1 MAIDAALLNEKVE
14 HGGTIHTGVY
24 LSPNRNTAVVVRS
37 KEGKVAFLTFLS
49 GTIELRETFAFSFA
63 RDYPLALPNY
73 PAKRA
78 LRAYRKAGLP
88 VHPLAEKVFR
98 AVLGQ

>member
-1 MAIDAALLNEKVE
+1 MAIDSAVLNEKVE

-24 LSPNRNTAVVVRS
+24 LTPNRNTAVVVRS
-37 KEGKVAFLTFLS
+37 KDGKIAFLTFES
-49 GTIELRETFAFSFA
+49 GMVELREAFAFSFA
-63 RDYPLALPNY
+63 RDYPISMPNY

-78 LRAYRKAGLP
+78 LTKYRKLGLP

-98 AVLGQ
+98 AVLGA